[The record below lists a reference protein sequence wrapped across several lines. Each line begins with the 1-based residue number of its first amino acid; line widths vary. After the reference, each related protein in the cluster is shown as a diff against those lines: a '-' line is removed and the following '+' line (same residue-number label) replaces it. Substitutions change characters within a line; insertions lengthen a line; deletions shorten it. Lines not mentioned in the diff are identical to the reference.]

1 MNIEEVIQRLYNEPY
16 LYRINLIVDDI
27 GKSRNSLRSRELF
40 YLLGFSH
47 QTYRY
52 NWYKLGRLFNLNEDS
67 YNYIHVNEVKNI
79 APRKLLCI
87 TYQEFENKSSVNP
100 VYSIE
105 KLYDYYASINEYKPN
120 LAILIDTC
128 EFSLAETRRLLR
140 SQRKVSDVCISYID
154 LFNTFKKQFAEFD
167 LPFNLDFTKNIYFQ
181 EIGIFHNEIEEEN
194 TKINSFIDLF
204 RDIYNKPF
212 SPLWSFLSNLISNQD
227 LYKNLLSGEL
237 QSIID
242 INSYFKLLDLIQK
255 TQRNKFNE
263 FMYELKKELTKAI
276 WHNYHISY
284 KRKKLISDQKKK
296 KIQAFLK
303 ELNNIKS
310 PYNFILERLKDF
322 CRLNLN

>member
-1 MNIEEVIQRLYNEPY
+1 MHIEEVKQRLYNEPY

-40 YLLGFSH
+40 YLLGFSY

-87 TYQEFENKSSVNP
+87 TYQEFEDKSSVNP

-105 KLYDYYASINEYKPN
+105 QLYDYYASITEYKPN
-120 LAILIDTC
+120 LAILVDIS
-128 EFSLAETRRLLR
+128 EFSLAETRRILR
-140 SQRKVSDVCISYID
+140 SQRKVSDVCSYID

-181 EIGIFHNEIEEEN
+181 EIGIFHNEIEED
-194 TKINSFIDLF
+194 TSKINSFIDLF
-204 RDIYNKPF
+204 IDIYNKPF
-212 SPLWSFLSNLISNQD
+212 SPLWLFLSNLISNQN
-227 LYKNLLSGEL
+227 LYNKLLSGEL
-237 QSIID
+237 QSEIG

-255 TQRNKFNE
+255 TQKNKLNE
-263 FMYELKKELTKAI
+263 FMYEIKKELRKAI

-322 CRLNLN
+322 CRINLN